1 VFPDPDRLD
10 ITRTKSQIVSFGG
23 GAHFCLGAGLARLEG
38 EIAFPA
44 LLKRFPNIELAV
56 DEPRYRATF
65 TLRGLESL
73 PVRF

>member
-1 VFPDPDRLD
+1 
-10 ITRTKSQIVSFGG
+10 VSFGG

-44 LLKRFPNIELAV
+44 LLKRFPGMDLAGA
-56 DEPRYRATF
+56 EPQFRPTF

-73 PVRF
+73 EVRF